1 MRAFVKGSLL
11 QASFGEKT
19 YALLEGLDTFKN
31 ETSLEVPMCLVHVTK
46 NEVFV
51 AVTNLSDREV
61 TVKADTVI
69 ATVETAVSLNS
80 LSQEREKKERL
91 YSDQFPH

>member
-1 MRAFVKGSLL
+1 MYWPGKADGVARWCR
-11 QASFGEKT
+11 
-19 YALLEGLDTFKN
+19 LLEGLYTFKG
-31 ETSLEVPMCLVHVTK
+31 ETSLEVPRCSVQVTK

-51 AVTNLSDREV
+51 PVTNLSDREV

-80 LSQEREKKERL
+80 LSQ
-91 YSDQFPH
+91 

>member
-1 MRAFVKGSLL
+1 M
-11 QASFGEKT
+11 
-19 YALLEGLDTFKN
+19 
-31 ETSLEVPMCLVHVTK
+31 TK

-51 AVTNLSDREV
+51 PVTNLADREV
-61 TVKADTVI
+61 TVKPDTVI